1 MSLSSLLLRS
11 SGAITIAP
19 FNSLQKNTARVVL
32 KGINDSDDI
41 NNIMDML
48 QNGGKLQFLDGTINL
63 QTPVRP
69 KSKINIEGSGES
81 TLFKAVA
88 DINAFENTEYIEW
101 FNLSDLSID
110 MDRENN
116 NFVSG
121 GTALHLSV
129 THSTIR
135 HVDTKNSKFNLKL
148 NYDDFAGD
156 NSGLLNRIEHCNF
169 QDSSEI
175 SVCWGWRVTDSWF
188 CFNNVGSLG
197 ANMKIQGAIGRFIGN
212 HFDGGTPEY
221 NVYMPDG
228 ARAMLFEGNIF
239 EQGLKGSI
247 YVSGSVFDLVVT
259 SNIFSNAGY
268 LDPGADV
275 IHIEGLMDGVTKSKN
290 ITLNSNLFKKNPS
303 NPFVKHCINIKQA
316 ESISIMGNSFGDG
329 YNTAQPVGIETA
341 TVSNYEVL
349 GNCGNN
355 GIVEY

>member
-1 MSLSSLLLRS
+1 MPLSAMLLRS
-11 SGAITIAP
+11 SGLITVAPEDSKQRGLARIAL
-19 FNSLQKNTARVVL
+19 S
-32 KGINDSDDI
+32 GNDDASDI
-41 NNIMDML
+41 NNILDML
-48 QNGGKLQFLDGTINL
+48 PNGAEIIILDGTVNL
-63 QTPVRP
+63 SSPVRS
-69 KSKINIEGSGES
+69 KSKRTMRGNGQATVFTVTG
-81 TLFKAVA
+81 
-88 DINAFENTEYIEW
+88 DINAFENTESLEW
-101 FNLSDLSID
+101 FQLRDIAID
-110 MDRENN
+110 MNRQQND
-116 NFVSG
+116 FVNG
-121 GTALHLSV
+121 GIALHLMM
-129 THSTIR
+129 THSTIQR
-135 HVDTKNSKFNLKL
+135 LNTMNAKHNLLL
-148 NYDDFAGD
+148 NFDDFAGET
-156 NSGLLNRIEHCNF
+156 SGLLNRIEHCNF
-169 QDSSEI
+169 QDSSDI

-247 YVSGSVFDLVVT
+247 YVGGSAFDLVVT

-275 IHIEGLMDGVTKSKN
+275 IHIEGLMDGVDRSKN
-290 ITLNSNLFKKNPS
+290 IIINSNLFKKNPS

-355 GIVEY
+355 GITEY